1 MTEQNLSSTLHTL
14 GFIEA
19 ISRFAGNA
27 QRCKKDVSTED
38 YVGKITAVFSPY
50 LAENM
55 SESRFIGIQ
64 GEVKKIV
71 CEIRGQK

>member
-1 MTEQNLSSTLHTL
+1 MSDQNLSNTLRAL

-19 ISRFAGNA
+19 ISRFAGDTA
-27 QRCKKDVSTED
+27 KWQRDASTED
-38 YVGKITAVFSPY
+38 YIGRITAVFSPY